1 MYEGDDFLFFLCYD
15 YIMDQLGGG
24 AYTPSFEKNKDLPNI
39 YHQSYKWFRSGAGWI
54 LREEWYLV
62 NPDSSSLQQRLLAFR
77 EQFYL
82 SKWAQ

>member
-1 MYEGDDFLFFLCYD
+1 
-15 YIMDQLGGG
+15 MDQLGGG

-62 NPDSSSLQQRLLAFR
+62 NPDSKSLQQQLLAFR